1 MQREMQRD
9 EARKVLRSALWLAR
23 ERAVG
28 DLEEK
33 KIARERISD
42 LESRMGIGTDSQPTA
57 GDLLEVLGDDD
68 AEIRAALAAW

>member
-1 MQREMQRD
+1 MQRD

-23 ERAVG
+23 EQAVG

-33 KIARERISD
+33 KIARERITD
-42 LESRMGIGTDSQPTA
+42 LEARMGIGMDSQPTA
-57 GDLLEVLGDDD
+57 GDLREVLGDGD